1 MSKRGHQS
9 APPKAEGRWKRPKLL
24 GYTETLRGLGGIVAP
39 LLTGFSLAT
48 IAVLLTATTHPWL
61 WRWAVV
67 ALTVAVAVF
76 LFAMQV
82 SFLALARSPSPS
94 DFLAWV
100 PEIADNED
108 LRAQA
113 LTEQAHTFKQM
124 SRLWKRAGF
133 TYEIAII
140 AFLAGVVLLLV
151 PHEWTVVKGLPA
163 VVSGLAL
170 GVELWWTAAN
180 KFTRLPHPALG
191 CRGGTAAAGAT
202 EPSTA
207 AAGATEPSTAA
218 AGATEPSTAAAGAT
232 EPSTAAAGATSEPPT
247 GSG

>member
-1 MSKRGHQS
+1 MSKQRHQS
-9 APPKAEGRWKRPKLL
+9 APPKAEGQWRRPKLL

-61 WRWAVV
+61 WRWAIV

-100 PEIADNED
+100 PEIADDEA
-108 LRAQA
+108 LRAKA
-113 LTEQAHTFKQM
+113 RTEQAHTFEQM
-124 SRLWKRAGF
+124 SRLWRRAGF

-151 PHEWTVVKGLPA
+151 PHKWTLVKGLPA
-163 VVSGLAL
+163 GVSGLAL

-180 KFTRLPHPALG
+180 KFARLPHPALG
-191 CRGGTAAAGAT
+191 RREGTPAAAAAESPTAAAVAAP
-202 EPSTA
+202 ESPTA
-207 AAGATEPSTAA
+207 AAVAA
-218 AGATEPSTAAAGAT
+218 PER
-232 EPSTAAAGATSEPPT
+232 PT

>member
-1 MSKRGHQS
+1 VSKPGHQS
-9 APPKAEGRWKRPKLL
+9 APPKAEGQWRRPKLL

-100 PEIADNED
+100 PEIADNEA
-108 LRAQA
+108 LKAQA
-113 LTEQAHTFKQM
+113 LTEQAHTFEQM
-124 SRLWKRAGF
+124 SRLWKRVGF

-151 PHEWTVVKGLPA
+151 PHKWTVVKGLPA

-180 KFTRLPHPALG
+180 KFRCLPHPALG
-191 CRGGTAAAGAT
+191 FREGTAPVKQG
-202 EPSTA
+202 
-207 AAGATEPSTAA
+207 
-218 AGATEPSTAAAGAT
+218 
-232 EPSTAAAGATSEPPT
+232 SEK
-247 GSG
+247 GD

>member
-1 MSKRGHQS
+1 MSKPGNQS
-9 APPKAEGRWKRPKLL
+9 APPKAEGQWQRPKLL

-100 PEIADNED
+100 PEIADNEA

-151 PHEWTVVKGLPA
+151 PHKWTVVKGLPA
-163 VVSGLAL
+163 AVSGIAL
-170 GVELWWTAAN
+170 GVELWWMAAN
-180 KFTRLPHPALG
+180 KLTCLPHPALG
-191 CRGGTAAAGAT
+191 RREGTPAAGATPELPTAAAGAIP
-202 EPSTA
+202 EPAAA
-207 AAGATEPSTAA
+207 AAGEIP
-218 AGATEPSTAAAGAT
+218 
-232 EPSTAAAGATSEPPT
+232 EPPA